1 MQRIFDRM
9 DDSEAHMNKKPRI
22 TGSRA
27 PSRDGLD
34 PTYSQL
40 NFRNNELLIA
50 KDEDPPVTSRAGEK
64 PETAQAAAQERKS
77 KVKIGN
83 RPYRLVYLLCL
94 VTSALIVTVAGFS
107 IYVSQIRQSQITC
120 DQNHRLLRE
129 EVNRTL
135 RQCRLQVHQ
144 LNTTLL
150 STISENSHMHLTQR
164 TSLEHLSALIS
175 NLSDLKRRHSD
186 LRHQFTEMETKYR
199 SVNETKAQ
207 ICELLT
213 SRREQT
219 FSQDWIKNADQ
230 RYFISTFEAS
240 YDEAKQLCLKYD
252 SNLLEIISEEEK
264 KFVTKAVQD
273 QSSSYWSGKCQ
284 DGKVATKVVYHM
296 NAGMFKCS
304 ECKWY
309 SPLYHC
315 NRDNHRF
322 ICESSAPLS
331 PDNSEMIQDVCQ
343 QPVG

>member
-213 SRREQT
+213 SRREVCYESCTRPKQ
-219 FSQDWIKNADQ
+219 
-230 RYFISTFEAS
+230 FILEWKMPRRVRFGVMQGFE
-240 YDEAKQLCLKYD
+240 DRVGRG
-252 SNLLEIISEEEK
+252 ISLRIDTGCENGLGRARHSWTDTGCEREWAGVS
-264 KFVTKAVQD
+264 FVD
-273 QSSSYWSGKCQ
+273 
-284 DGKVATKVVYHM
+284 
-296 NAGMFKCS
+296 
-304 ECKWY
+304 
-309 SPLYHC
+309 
-315 NRDNHRF
+315 
-322 ICESSAPLS
+322 
-331 PDNSEMIQDVCQ
+331 
-343 QPVG
+343 